1 MASGNQS
8 KRRLEDRRQP
18 QLQENRVYQP
28 TTARTRPP
36 KPWYKKVRW
45 KKVALCLFAL
55 YVTFNLIGGIFSIID
70 LKQQQSQVAQQLQQ
84 AYSEQAALQQKID
97 YMNSEEAIERAARE
111 KLGLVK
117 PGDIVIVRVE
127 GENGQ

>member
-18 QLQENRVYQP
+18 QLQENRVSQP
-28 TTARTRPP
+28 MAARKRPP
-36 KPWYKKVRW
+36 KPWYKRVRW
-45 KKVALCLFAL
+45 KKVALCFFAL
-55 YVTFNLIGGIFSIID
+55 YITFNLVGGVFSIID
-70 LKQQQSQVAQQLQQ
+70 LKHQQAQVAQQLLE
-84 AYSEQAALQQKID
+84 AYSDQAALQQKID

-117 PGDIVIVRVE
+117 PGEIIIVRVE